1 MVNQIDPGLGR
12 GAGRSRAAGVD
23 CDLDA
28 VPVRLIDDGRH
39 LVLGDCL
46 RVAPGVVGEL
56 DQIDAA
62 AALLPRLENKGL
74 PGITQDARC
83 VGRVALKPRIG
94 VGVEDAAV
102 ITESTG
108 GDNHAR
114 PFQHA
119 AAKRVAYD
127 YIGEPFT
134 ARDGNARDAG
144 IQDLAEHAGRPQ
156 RAELGALRVFDAGQ
170 RALV

>member
-1 MVNQIDPGLGR
+1 M
-12 GAGRSRAAGVD
+12 D

-28 VPVRLIDDGRH
+28 VPVRLVDDGRH

-62 AALLPRLENKGL
+62 AALLPRFENEGL
-74 PGITQDARC
+74 ARIAQNTRS

-102 ITESTG
+102 IAEGAG
-108 GDNHAR
+108 GDDHAR
-114 PFQHA
+114 PFLPA
-119 AAKRVAYD
+119 C
-127 YIGEPFT
+127 
-134 ARDGNARDAG
+134 
-144 IQDLAEHAGRPQ
+144 RP
-156 RAELGALRVFDAGQ
+156 
-170 RALV
+170 